1 MRIKRTSHRQP
12 EESPTVSAKK
22 AASIKNITH
31 GTLTSA
37 KSSVA
42 SAKESIIRKIR
53 RNAPSLVPLGVAAV
67 MLLVV
72 VLGNT
77 RSSDGTQDIARISGL
92 GGVSAL
98 DEVSSADIA
107 ARIAAGAD
115 LIVADNVQNLADSQK
130 AQIEFAATEG
140 SYLTKPQL
148 VSTDAKTK
156 NDITTYVVQEGD
168 TISSIARRFNITS
181 DTIRWENDITGN
193 VVAPGRK
200 LTILPVSGIRY
211 TVKDGDTIK
220 SLAER
225 FEANEAQIIAFNDAE
240 IKGVRTGDRIII
252 PDGERPVQNQQP
264 TYFSSGYGFAFGS
277 QPLYGGN
284 GYGYGYCTWHAANR
298 RAAIGKPIPRNLG
311 NAVTWAT
318 LAAQA
323 GLGVGEQP
331 KEGAVLWHKNSYQ
344 IAGGLGHVGFVEK
357 MNPDGSIYVSD
368 MNYVGW
374 NTVSYRTISPS
385 EFSQYLFIY

>member
-22 AASIKNITH
+22 AASIKNITY

-37 KSSVA
+37 KTSVA

-77 RSSDGTQDIARISGL
+77 RSNDGTQEIARISGL

-193 VVAPGRK
+193 IVAPGRK
-200 LTILPVSGIRY
+200 LSILPVSGIRY
-211 TVKDGDTIK
+211 KVESGDTVKSI
-220 SLAER
+220 AER
-225 FEANEAQIIAFNDAE
+225 FDANEAQIIAFNDAE
-240 IKGVRTGDRIII
+240 IRGLKSGDRIII
-252 PDGERPVQNQQP
+252 PEGEQPVRQQ

-298 RAAIGKPIPRNLG
+298 RAAVGKPIPRNLG

-331 KEGAVLWHKNSYQ
+331 REHAVLWHKNTY
-344 IAGGLGHVGFVEK
+344 IAGGLGHVAFVER

-374 NTVSYRTISPS
+374 NTVSYRTVSPS
-385 EFSQYLFIY
+385 EFGQYLFIY

>member
-1 MRIKRTSHRQP
+1 M
-12 EESPTVSAKK
+12 
-22 AASIKNITH
+22 
-31 GTLTSA
+31 
-37 KSSVA
+37 
-42 SAKESIIRKIR
+42 
-53 RNAPSLVPLGVAAV
+53 
-67 MLLVV
+67 VV
-72 VLGNT
+72 VFGSANT
-77 RSSDGTQDIARISGL
+77 AQDENLNSARIGGF
-92 GGVSAL
+92 GGVSAV

-115 LIVADNVQNLADSQK
+115 LIVSDNVQNLADSQK
-130 AQIEFAATEG
+130 ALVEYGASQGA
-140 SYLTKPQL
+140 YLSKPQL
-148 VSTDAKTK
+148 VETDAKTSS
-156 NDITTYVVQEGD
+156 DITTYVVQEGD

-181 DTIRWENDITGN
+181 DTIRWENDIVGN
-193 VVAPGRK
+193 IVAAGRK
-200 LTILPVSGIRY
+200 LTILPVSGVRY

-357 MNPDGSIYVSD
+357 MNPDGSIEVSD
-368 MNYVGW
+368 MNYPIW
-374 NTVSYRTISPS
+374 NGVTYRTISPS
-385 EFSQYLFIY
+385 EFNQYLFIY